1 MKKRE
6 YTIENLE
13 ELLDN
18 LPYEIWLKNKE
29 GKHIYINKLG
39 AENIGLRKE
48 DIIGKTDHEIRPSH
62 IADKCLE
69 VDMDLVSRKFD
80 RYSNEEKHINS
91 NDVLYHV
98 NKFIINKDKDIIL
111 GGIAEEVGIKKSIQ
125 SITEH
130 IILND
135 FNLGNLKNDY
145 INFLKDKLKSLNLVL
160 NSTNI
165 DIFLYEEDIK
175 FKFYM
180 SMNEDICIF
189 NDSSRFIL
197 DKEFKKEI
205 LDENNY
211 FYTSKYKNYIEL
223 NNNYK
228 EESVSKMYAIEIADK
243 IYALINIQY
252 ENITTIKYK
261 DDVSIIEILKK
272 ILTLIFQL
280 ENEKKFLISNIENRR
295 VEDAIDF
302 EHIKSSFIAS
312 ISHEFKTPINI
323 ILSTVQLLIAIEKGD
338 FNSITKEKYIEY
350 LNMLKQNS
358 YRLLRLV
365 NNIID
370 TAKIE
375 NNFYNL
381 NLGNYNIIKLIEDI
395 VMSTSSY
402 VSENNRNIIFD
413 TDKEEVILA
422 CDPDKIERV
431 ILNLLSNAIKF
442 SDPGS
447 NINIDM
453 STDFYKDMIYVSVK
467 NTGEL
472 ISEEYANKIFGQFI
486 QGENLFIRRTEG
498 SGIGLYLAKHFIKMH
513 SGDIWLNI
521 ENKNCT
527 EFVFSIPI
535 KNVDDKENII
545 EDIYIINK
553 NKIIEKCNIEFSDI
567 YIIDKYYG
575 VNNI

>member
-18 LPYEIWLKNKE
+18 LPYEIWMKDKE

-39 AENIGLRKE
+39 AENVGLSKE
-48 DIIGKTDHEIRPSH
+48 DIIGKTDYEIRPVY

-69 VDMDLVSRKFD
+69 TDIDLITGKID
-80 RYSNEEKHINS
+80 RYSKEEKITNLNEVSH
-91 NDVLYHV
+91 HV

-111 GGIAEEVGIKKSIQ
+111 GGIAEEVSIKESIQ
-125 SITEH
+125 DITEH
-130 IILND
+130 IMFND
-135 FNLGNLKNDY
+135 FNLGNLKTNY
-145 INFLKDKLKSLNLVL
+145 IKFLKDKLKSLNLAL
-160 NSTNI
+160 KSTNI
-165 DIFLYEEDIK
+165 DIFLYEEDRK

-180 SMNEDICIF
+180 SANDDICIF
-189 NDSSRFIL
+189 NDNTRFIL
-197 DKEFKKEI
+197 DEDFKKEI
-205 LDENNY
+205 LDEKNY
-211 FYTSKYKNYIEL
+211 FCTSKYKKFIEL
-223 NNNYK
+223 NNYK
-228 EESVSKMYAIEIADK
+228 DELVSRLYAIEIAGNTC
-243 IYALINIQY
+243 ALVNIQY
-252 ENITTIKYK
+252 ENATAIKYK
-261 DDVSIIEILKK
+261 DDVSIIEIFKK
-272 ILTLIFQL
+272 MSILIFQL
-280 ENEKKFLISNIENRR
+280 ENEKDFLVSDIENRR
-295 VEDAIDF
+295 VEEAIDF
-302 EHIKSSFIAS
+302 EHIKSSFIAN

-338 FNSITKEKYIEY
+338 FNRITKDRYIEY

-375 NNFYNL
+375 NNFYKL

-395 VMSTSSY
+395 TMSTSSY

-413 TDKEEVILA
+413 TDEEEVILA

-442 SDPGS
+442 SELGS
-447 NINIDM
+447 NINVDV
-453 STDFYKDMIYVSVK
+453 STDFDRNIVYVSVK

-472 ISEEYANKIFGQFI
+472 ISEEYANKIFGQFM

-498 SGIGLYLAKHFIKMH
+498 SGIGLYLAKYFIKMH
-513 SGDIWLNI
+513 NGDIWLNLD
-521 ENKNCT
+521 NKECT
-527 EFVFSIPI
+527 EFTFSIPI
-535 KNVDDKENII
+535 EKVHDKENFN
-545 EDIYIINK
+545 EDIYIINES
-553 NKIIEKCNIEFSDI
+553 KIIEQCNIEFSDI
-567 YIIDKYYG
+567 YK
-575 VNNI
+575 

>member
-370 TAKIE
+370 TAKVE
-375 NNFYNL
+375 NNFYKL

-395 VMSTSSY
+395 IMSTSSY

-413 TDKEEVILA
+413 TDEEEVILA

-431 ILNLLSNAIKF
+431 VLNLLSNAIKF
-442 SDPGS
+442 SDLGS
-447 NINIDM
+447 NINVDM
-453 STDFYKDMIYVSVK
+453 STDFDKEIVYVSVK

-498 SGIGLYLAKHFIKMH
+498 SGIGLYLAKYFIKMH
-513 SGDIWLNI
+513 NGDIWLNI

-527 EFVFSIPI
+527 EFIFSIPI
-535 KNVDDKENII
+535 KNVHNKENIN
-545 EDIYIINK
+545 EDIYIINE
-553 NKIIEKCNIEFSDI
+553 NKIIEKCNIEFADI
-567 YIIDKYYG
+567 YK
-575 VNNI
+575 

>member
-18 LPYEIWLKNKE
+18 LPYEIWMKDKE

-39 AENIGLRKE
+39 AENVGLSKE
-48 DIIGKTDHEIRPSH
+48 DIIGKTDYEIRPVY

-69 VDMDLVSRKFD
+69 TDIDLITGKID
-80 RYSNEEKHINS
+80 RYSKEEKITNLNEVSH
-91 NDVLYHV
+91 HV

-111 GGIAEEVGIKKSIQ
+111 GGIAEEVSIKESIQ
-125 SITEH
+125 DITEH
-130 IILND
+130 IMFND
-135 FNLGNLKNDY
+135 FNLGNLKTNY
-145 INFLKDKLKSLNLVL
+145 IKFLKDKLKSLNLAL
-160 NSTNI
+160 KSTNI
-165 DIFLYEEDIK
+165 DIFLYEEDRK

-180 SMNEDICIF
+180 SANDDICIF
-189 NDSSRFIL
+189 NDNTRFIL
-197 DKEFKKEI
+197 DEDFKKEI
-205 LDENNY
+205 LDEKNY
-211 FYTSKYKNYIEL
+211 FCTSKYKKFIEL
-223 NNNYK
+223 NNYK
-228 EESVSKMYAIEIADK
+228 DELVSRLYAIEIAGNTC
-243 IYALINIQY
+243 ALVNIQY
-252 ENITTIKYK
+252 ENATAIKYK
-261 DDVSIIEILKK
+261 DDVSIIEIFKK
-272 ILTLIFQL
+272 MSILIFQL
-280 ENEKKFLISNIENRR
+280 ENEKDFLVSDIENRR
-295 VEDAIDF
+295 VEEAIDF
-302 EHIKSSFIAS
+302 EHIKSSFIAN

-338 FNSITKEKYIEY
+338 FNRITKDRYIEY

-375 NNFYNL
+375 NNFYKL

-395 VMSTSSY
+395 TMSTSSY

-413 TDKEEVILA
+413 TDEEEVILA

-442 SDPGS
+442 SELGS
-447 NINIDM
+447 NINVDV
-453 STDFYKDMIYVSVK
+453 STDFDRNIVYVSVK

-472 ISEEYANKIFGQFI
+472 ISEEYANKIFGQFM

-498 SGIGLYLAKHFIKMH
+498 SGIGLYLAKYFIKMH
-513 SGDIWLNI
+513 NGNIWLNLD
-521 ENKNCT
+521 NKECT
-527 EFVFSIPI
+527 EFTFSIPI
-535 KNVDDKENII
+535 EKVHDKENFN
-545 EDIYIINK
+545 EDIYIINES
-553 NKIIEKCNIEFSDI
+553 KIIEQCNIEFSDI
-567 YIIDKYYG
+567 YK
-575 VNNI
+575 

>member
-1 MKKRE
+1 MKKRG

-18 LPYEIWLKNKE
+18 LPYEIWLKDKE

-48 DIIGKTDHEIRPSH
+48 DVIGKTDYEIRPAH

-69 VDMDLVSRKFD
+69 VDMDLISGKFD
-80 RYSNEEKHINS
+80 RYSNEEKYINS
-91 NDVLYHV
+91 NDVSYNV
-98 NKFIINKDKDIIL
+98 SKFIINKDKDIIL

-130 IILND
+130 IIFND

-145 INFLKDKLKSLNLVL
+145 INFLKDKLNSLNLVL

-180 SMNEDICIF
+180 SSNDDICIF
-189 NDSSRFIL
+189 YDNSRFIL

-205 LDENNY
+205 LYENNY

-228 EESVSKMYAIEIADK
+228 DESLSKMYAIEIADK

-261 DDVSIIEILKK
+261 DDVFVVEILKK
-272 ILTLIFQL
+272 ILILIFQL
-280 ENEKKFLISNIENRR
+280 ENEKNLLISNIENRK
-295 VEDAIDF
+295 VEEAIDF

-323 ILSTVQLLIAIEKGD
+323 ILSTVQLLIAIEEGD
-338 FNSITKEKYIEY
+338 FNSITKDKYIEY

-375 NNFYNL
+375 NNFYKL

-395 VMSTSSY
+395 IMSTSSY

-413 TDKEEVILA
+413 TDEEEVILA

-442 SDPGS
+442 SDLGS
-447 NINIDM
+447 NINVDM
-453 STDFYKDMIYVSVK
+453 STDFDKEIVYVSVK

-498 SGIGLYLAKHFIKMH
+498 SGIGLYLAKYFIKMH
-513 SGDIWLNI
+513 NGDIWLNI

-527 EFVFSIPI
+527 EFIFSIPI
-535 KNVDDKENII
+535 KNVHNKENIN
-545 EDIYIINK
+545 EDIYIINE
-553 NKIIEKCNIEFSDI
+553 NKIIEKCNIEFADI
-567 YIIDKYYG
+567 YK
-575 VNNI
+575 

>member
-18 LPYEIWLKNKE
+18 LPYEIWMKDKE

-39 AENIGLRKE
+39 AENVGLSKE
-48 DIIGKTDHEIRPSH
+48 DIIGKTDYEIRPVY

-69 VDMDLVSRKFD
+69 TDIDLITGKID
-80 RYSNEEKHINS
+80 RYSKEEKITNLNEVSH
-91 NDVLYHV
+91 HV

-111 GGIAEEVGIKKSIQ
+111 GGIAEEVSIKESIQ
-125 SITEH
+125 DITEH
-130 IILND
+130 IMFND
-135 FNLGNLKNDY
+135 FNLGNLKTNY
-145 INFLKDKLKSLNLVL
+145 IKFLKDKLKSLNLAL

-165 DIFLYEEDIK
+165 DIFLYEEDRK

-180 SMNEDICIF
+180 SANDDICIF
-189 NDSSRFIL
+189 NDNTRFIL
-197 DKEFKKEI
+197 DEDFKKEI
-205 LDENNY
+205 LDEKNY
-211 FYTSKYKNYIEL
+211 FCKSKYKKFIEL
-223 NNNYK
+223 NNYK
-228 EESVSKMYAIEIADK
+228 DELVSRLYAIEIAGNTC
-243 IYALINIQY
+243 ALVNIQY
-252 ENITTIKYK
+252 ENATAIKYK
-261 DDVSIIEILKK
+261 DDVSIIEIFKK
-272 ILTLIFQL
+272 MSILIFQL
-280 ENEKKFLISNIENRR
+280 ENEKDFLVSDIENRR
-295 VEDAIDF
+295 VEEAIDF
-302 EHIKSSFIAS
+302 EHIKSSFIAN

-338 FNSITKEKYIEY
+338 FNRITKDRYIEY

-375 NNFYNL
+375 NNFYKL

-395 VMSTSSY
+395 TMSTSSY

-413 TDKEEVILA
+413 TDEEEVILA

-442 SDPGS
+442 SELGS
-447 NINIDM
+447 NINVDV
-453 STDFYKDMIYVSVK
+453 STDFDRNIVYVSVK

-472 ISEEYANKIFGQFI
+472 ISEEYANKIFGQFM

-498 SGIGLYLAKHFIKMH
+498 SGIGLYLAKYFIKMH
-513 SGDIWLNI
+513 NGDIWLNLD
-521 ENKNCT
+521 NKECT
-527 EFVFSIPI
+527 EFTFSIPI
-535 KNVDDKENII
+535 EKVHDKENFN
-545 EDIYIINK
+545 EDIYIINES
-553 NKIIEKCNIEFSDI
+553 KIIEQCNIEFSDI
-567 YIIDKYYG
+567 YK
-575 VNNI
+575 

>member
-18 LPYEIWLKNKE
+18 LPYEIWMKDKE

-39 AENIGLRKE
+39 AENVGLSKE
-48 DIIGKTDHEIRPSH
+48 DIIGKTDYEIRPVY

-69 VDMDLVSRKFD
+69 TDIDLITGKID
-80 RYSNEEKHINS
+80 RYSKEEKITNLNEVSH
-91 NDVLYHV
+91 HV

-111 GGIAEEVGIKKSIQ
+111 GGIAEEVSIKESIQ
-125 SITEH
+125 DVTDH
-130 IILND
+130 IMFND
-135 FNLGNLKNDY
+135 FNLGNLKTNY
-145 INFLKDKLKSLNLVL
+145 IKFLKDKLKSLNLAL
-160 NSTNI
+160 KSTNI
-165 DIFLYEEDIK
+165 DIFLYEEDRK

-180 SMNEDICIF
+180 SANDDICIF
-189 NDSSRFIL
+189 NDNTRFIL
-197 DKEFKKEI
+197 DEDFKKEI
-205 LDENNY
+205 LDEKNY
-211 FYTSKYKNYIEL
+211 FCTSKYKKFIEL
-223 NNNYK
+223 NNYK
-228 EESVSKMYAIEIADK
+228 DELVSRLYAIEIAGNTC
-243 IYALINIQY
+243 ALVNIQY
-252 ENITTIKYK
+252 ENATVIKYK
-261 DDVSIIEILKK
+261 DDVSIIEIFKK
-272 ILTLIFQL
+272 MSILIFQL
-280 ENEKKFLISNIENRR
+280 ENEKDFLVSDIENRR
-295 VEDAIDF
+295 VEEAIDF
-302 EHIKSSFIAS
+302 EHIKSSFIAN

-338 FNSITKEKYIEY
+338 FNRITKDRYIEY

-375 NNFYNL
+375 NNFYKL

-395 VMSTSSY
+395 TMSTSNY

-413 TDKEEVILA
+413 TDEEEVILA

-442 SDPGS
+442 SELGS
-447 NINIDM
+447 NINVDV
-453 STDFYKDMIYVSVK
+453 STDFDRNIVYVSVK

-472 ISEEYANKIFGQFI
+472 ISEEYANKIFGQFM

-498 SGIGLYLAKHFIKMH
+498 SGIGLYLAKYFIKMH
-513 SGDIWLNI
+513 NGNIWLNLD
-521 ENKNCT
+521 NKDCT
-527 EFVFSIPI
+527 EFTFSIPI
-535 KNVDDKENII
+535 EKVHDKENFN
-545 EDIYIINK
+545 EDIYIINES
-553 NKIIEKCNIEFSDI
+553 KIIEQCNIEFSDI
-567 YIIDKYYG
+567 YK
-575 VNNI
+575 